1 MATQLVDLLD
11 RLVELLR
18 REGAPVVPLLRPPAD
33 IPITISGIVEPLVLP
48 ASVRALY
55 EWHDGTTD
63 IGGVAYWL
71 FPRDWWFPPFD
82 NALEYR
88 AGMLDDLEFSGDM
101 PWWQASWFP
110 IFQAGMDSFAVDCA
124 ADNGQVWFAAL
135 SMGSAQVVAGSIE
148 SFVEAILTAYEQ
160 GDFAVVDGR
169 VDMAVDDDYE
179 IDLILS
185 HLR

>member
-1 MATQLVDLLD
+1 
-11 RLVELLR
+11 
-18 REGAPVVPLLRPPAD
+18 
-33 IPITISGIVEPLVLP
+33 LP
-48 ASVRALY
+48 R
-55 EWHDGTTD
+55 G
-63 IGGVAYWL
+63 
-71 FPRDWWFPPFD
+71 WWFPPFD

-135 SMGSAQVVAGSIE
+135 SMATDAQVVAGSIE
-148 SFVEAILTAYEQ
+148 SFVEAIPTAYEQ
-160 GDFAVVDGR
+160 GDFAVIDGR